1 MDNNF
6 FKVYTILKKVGANM
20 NICLVKSLEKMF
32 VLISQ
37 YNVLFF
43 VFSIKSIQ
51 ASKHFKTEA
60 DVQFH
65 FHPQWQNGGFSNDPT
80 AVPMGCAKKIMRAAI
95 KFKKISAMSR
105 ETQLPTYCV

>member
-1 MDNNF
+1 
-6 FKVYTILKKVGANM
+6 M
-20 NICLVKSLEKMF
+20 NTCMVFSLEKMF

-60 DVQFH
+60 DVQFY
-65 FHPQWQNGGFSNDPT
+65 FYPQWQDGGFSNGPT
-80 AVPMGCAKKIMRAAI
+80 AVPMGCAKKIMRVAI
-95 KFKKISAMSR
+95 KFLKISAVSR
-105 ETQLPTYCV
+105 AIQLPTYSV